1 MIIGGFKQ
9 TSLIDFPDRVAA
21 VVFTKGCNF
30 RCPFCHN
37 ARLASPTEPVERYE
51 ESEILERLE
60 ARRGL
65 LDGVVV
71 TGGEPTLHDDLNVF
85 LRECKAMGYETKLD
99 TNGTNPDALRAMF
112 DEELLDFTAMDV
124 KAPFRKYATL
134 AGVEPDTSA
143 IVRSMQ
149 IVAASGIPYE
159 FRTTVVP
166 GLLEERDVE
175 EIRALVGAG
184 ARYRTQEFVPA
195 KTILDPTL
203 LDRLPNAG
211 GATARLA

>member
-1 MIIGGFKQ
+1 MIVGGFKKS
-9 TSLIDFPDRVAA
+9 SLIDFPDRVAA

-37 ARLASPTEPVERYE
+37 ARLALPTEPVERYDE
-51 ESEILERLE
+51 AEILEFLD
-60 ARRGL
+60 ARRGK

-71 TGGEPTLHDDLNVF
+71 TGGEPTLHDDLIVF

-99 TNGTNPDALRAMF
+99 TNGTNPDALRALF
-112 DEELLDFTAMDV
+112 DEGLLDFTAMDV
-124 KAPFRKYATL
+124 KAPFRKYPLLT
-134 AGVEPDTSA
+134 GVEPDTSA

-166 GLLEERDVE
+166 GLLENEDVE

-203 LDRLPNAG
+203 LDRLPNG
-211 GATARLA
+211 DGATARPA

>member
-1 MIIGGFKQ
+1 MIVGGFKKS
-9 TSLIDFPDRVAA
+9 SLIDFPDRVAA

-37 ARLASPTEPVERYE
+37 ARLALPTEPVERYDE
-51 ESEILERLE
+51 TEILEFLD
-60 ARRGL
+60 ARRGK

-71 TGGEPTLHDDLNVF
+71 TGGEPTLHDDLIVF

-99 TNGTNPDALRAMF
+99 TNGTNPDALRALF
-112 DEELLDFTAMDV
+112 DEGLLDFVAMDV
-124 KAPFRKYATL
+124 KAPFRKYPLLT
-134 AGVEPDTSA
+134 GVEPDTSA

-149 IVAASGIPYE
+149 IVVSSGAPYE

-166 GLLEERDVE
+166 GLLESEDVE

-203 LDRLPNAG
+203 LDRLPTADRV
-211 GATARLA
+211 TARLA